1 MAKYGISQEGVSAL
15 NQLASDMMNIN
26 NDIEECG
33 RTLKTTVS
41 GLSDGLGVYEE
52 QIIDLVDEVNNV
64 QERGREPLIQLS
76 AKAKDMTN
84 RVSELVSAGLG

>member
-26 NDIEECG
+26 HDIEECG

-76 AKAKDMTN
+76 AKAKDMAN

>member
-1 MAKYGISQEGVSAL
+1 MAKYGISQEGISAL
-15 NQLASDMMNIN
+15 NQLASDMMKIN

-76 AKAKDMTN
+76 VKAKDMAN

>member
-1 MAKYGISQEGVSAL
+1 MAKYGISQEGISAL

-52 QIIDLVDEVNNV
+52 QINELVDEVNNV

-76 AKAKDMTN
+76 AKAKDMAN
-84 RVSELVSAGLG
+84 RVSELVGAGLG

>member
-1 MAKYGISQEGVSAL
+1 MARYGISQEGVSAL

-52 QIIDLVDEVNNV
+52 QINELVDEVNNV

-76 AKAKDMTN
+76 AKAKDMAN
-84 RVSELVSAGLG
+84 RVSELVGAGLG

>member
-41 GLSDGLGVYEE
+41 GLSDGLGVYDE

-76 AKAKDMTN
+76 AKAKDMAN